1 MRGRIIILAFA
12 VSILLF
18 GAYYAVSSNP
28 EWLARSSDAASNDA
42 PEAVQQVSRQA
53 ARAGEASSWLD
64 ELTVDALMEEMNIS
78 VISKRDEAK
87 DFVLESLE
95 GKEVRLADLNG
106 RVVLLSFWA
115 TW

>member
-1 MRGRIIILAFA
+1 MKWKIIIGAFA
-12 VSILLF
+12 VSALLF

-28 EWLARSSDAASNDA
+28 QWLVGSSDARTDDA
-42 PEAVQQVSRQA
+42 PEAVQKVSGQA
-53 ARAGEASSWLD
+53 ARAEEASSWLQD
-64 ELTVDALMEEMNIS
+64 LTVDALMEEMNIHAF
-78 VISKRDEAK
+78 SKRYEAK

-95 GKEVRLADLNG
+95 DKEVRLADLNG

>member
-1 MRGRIIILAFA
+1 MKGKIIILAFA
-12 VSILLF
+12 VSALLF
-18 GAYYAVSSNP
+18 GAYYAVSSNAEEP
-28 EWLARSSDAASNDA
+28 SSRLQD
-42 PEAVQQVSRQA
+42 
-53 ARAGEASSWLD
+53 
-64 ELTVDALMEEMNIS
+64 LTVDALMEEMNIS
-78 VISKRDEAK
+78 VISKPYEAK